1 MKNIDELFKE
11 MQKNRNHMAILVDEY
26 GGFSGIVT
34 IEDLIEQIMGDIND
48 EHDDEEESIKK
59 LSDNVYLING
69 TTEIREVN
77 KELDLELENEN
88 YDTIS
93 ALVIENLGYIPEEG
107 EKPSITIDNLLFK
120 VELVSDNRIEKLKLI
135 IKENPEEDMDE
146 VKK

>member
-1 MKNIDELFKE
+1 
-11 MQKNRNHMAILVDEY
+11 MAILVDEY

-48 EHDDEEESIKK
+48 EHDDEEESITK

-77 KELDLELENEN
+77 KELNLELENEN

-93 ALVIENLGYIPEEG
+93 ALVIEKLGYIPEEG

-135 IKENPEEDMDE
+135 IKENLEDDIE
-146 VKK
+146 DNKK